1 MLYVPEAQ
9 GSLPPGPHAL
19 YVRRTRVSLGR
30 AVPYRVPCT
39 VAPQESAIYQLGE
52 VYAKQGEAAKLGA
65 LLTNLRP
72 FFATIPKAKT
82 AKIVR
87 TLIDQVAKTLP
98 IPTLALPLKLLPL
111 PQPQPYPN
119 PNPNPHQGDDWKD
132 HLDLV
137 ICGARKPGFLLD
149 ANLPIFHVR
158 EG

>member
-98 IPTLALPLKLLPL
+98 HPYPSSTPKAPTPTPTPTL
-111 PQPQPYPN
+111 PQPQP
-119 PNPNPHQGDDWKD
+119 
-132 HLDLV
+132 
-137 ICGARKPGFLLD
+137 
-149 ANLPIFHVR
+149 
-158 EG
+158 